1 MKRLNW
7 IAQKGDKNSLNL
19 VSPLEHINC
28 FKRYTIIKMANLS
41 GLELTKIPIP
51 IQLALISN
59 LKGVK
64 QIIRNLGKM
73 IYRNLLKR
81 GTYLFFRIAQ

>member
-1 MKRLNW
+1 
-7 IAQKGDKNSLNL
+7 
-19 VSPLEHINC
+19 
-28 FKRYTIIKMANLS
+28 MANLS